1 MVLLLALVSRVNILT
16 HVLLRRAQEVRDS
29 FERRVKK
36 EEDNNNIIN
45 YNNLIRTHARTHTP
59 HDVYI
64 HMKDDDFQKKNLR
77 TPSQRKL

>member
-36 EEDNNNIIN
+36 EEDNNKIIN
-45 YNNLIRTHARTHTP
+45 YNNLIHTHARTHTP
-59 HDVYI
+59 LDENI
-64 HMKDDDFQKKNLR
+64 HI
-77 TPSQRKL
+77 